1 MELARIIGFTALFSH
16 ARFSKQ
22 FDADRNVAV
31 PRLVDSIGMEPD
43 ISSVAALISEPARGR
58 ILLALLDGRSLPSTE
73 LAKRA
78 GITCQ
83 TASSHLAKL
92 TEGGLLQVIPQGR
105 HRYYRIANARVAE
118 LLESIARFA
127 PRKETCPPE
136 PKSLIEIART
146 CYNHLGGSLGVRITE
161 AIVGQGL
168 LREVGRDYQLTKKGA
183 QWFSDLGIDI
193 NGLRESG
200 RVFARQC
207 LDWSERRNHLAGA
220 LGSALAQHL
229 FEVGWIEHV
238 RESRAV
244 RITELGR
251 RELKRLLGV
260 ACDN

>member
-1 MELARIIGFTALFSH
+1 MLTGPPNRWSSPYPRAPMSPPRIIG
-16 ARFSKQ
+16 AR
-22 FDADRNVAV
+22 
-31 PRLVDSIGMEPD
+31 EP
-43 ISSVAALISEPARGR
+43 IRPTIQPLASVATLISEPARGR

-127 PRKETCPPE
+127 PRRETCPPE

-146 CYNHLGGSLGVRITE
+146 CYNHLAGSLGVRITE

-168 LREVGRDYQLTKKGA
+168 
-183 QWFSDLGIDI
+183 
-193 NGLRESG
+193 
-200 RVFARQC
+200 
-207 LDWSERRNHLAGA
+207 
-220 LGSALAQHL
+220 
-229 FEVGWIEHV
+229 
-238 RESRAV
+238 
-244 RITELGR
+244 
-251 RELKRLLGV
+251 RL
-260 ACDN
+260 

>member
-1 MELARIIGFTALFSH
+1 V
-16 ARFSKQ
+16 
-22 FDADRNVAV
+22 DRNVALA
-31 PRLVDSIGMEPD
+31 RLVDSIGMEPD

-78 GITCQ
+78 GITRQ

-127 PRKETCPPE
+127 PRRETCPPE

-146 CYNHLGGSLGVRITE
+146 CYNHLAGSLGVRITE

-260 ACDN
+260 ELRLNEAV

>member
-1 MELARIIGFTALFSH
+1 MS
-16 ARFSKQ
+16 
-22 FDADRNVAV
+22 
-31 PRLVDSIGMEPD
+31 MEPD
-43 ISSVAALISEPARGR
+43 ISSLAALISEPARGR
-58 ILLALLDGRSLPSTE
+58 ILIALLGGRSLPATE
-73 LAKRA
+73 LAQRA

-92 TEGGLLQVIPQGR
+92 IEGRLLQVIPQGR

-118 LLESIARFA
+118 LLESMARFA
-127 PRKETCPPE
+127 PRKETYRSE
-136 PKSLIEIART
+136 PKSPIQIART
-146 CYNHLGGSLGVRITE
+146 CYNHLAGSLGVRITD
-161 AIVGQGL
+161 AIVGLRL

-183 QWFSDLGIDI
+183 HWFSEFGIDT
-193 NGLRESG
+193 GALRKSG

-220 LGSALAQHL
+220 LGSALAEHL
-229 FEVGWIEHV
+229 FERSWIEHV

-251 RELKRLLGV
+251 RELKRRLGV